1 MEVVERDIRN
11 FQETIRNNSDYDF
24 TDYSLTSLR
33 RRLTKILMEL
43 DMDMDKLAGEL
54 RSDHDF
60 LERIVKKLTVHTTEL
75 FRDPDI
81 WKKIRTELL
90 PTFREKSSIHIWHP
104 GCSTGQEIFS
114 MLMLLDDMDLLEK
127 SNIYGSDIN
136 TDVIEIAREGRY
148 KYHFN
153 QSYLENFDRVL
164 LNGSDNASGDQRK
177 RWKKYFSI
185 DETRDAIQM
194 KDYLRNKPSYKK
206 LDLVKDPNL
215 FQVKFDFIVCRNVI
229 IYFNNDLQN
238 KVFNLFLEN
247 LNPGGTLLLGVHE
260 SILGPYS
267 KKFLKRDPFYYKQPA

>member
-1 MEVVERDIRN
+1 
-11 FQETIRNNSDYDF
+11 
-24 TDYSLTSLR
+24 
-33 RRLTKILMEL
+33 
-43 DMDMDKLAGEL
+43 
-54 RSDHDF
+54 
-60 LERIVKKLTVHTTEL
+60 
-75 FRDPDI
+75 
-81 WKKIRTELL
+81 
-90 PTFREKSSIHIWHP
+90 
-104 GCSTGQEIFS
+104 
-114 MLMLLDDMDLLEK
+114 MLLDDLDLLEK

-164 LNGSDNASGDQRK
+164 LNGSDDASWDQRK
-177 RWKKYFSI
+177 LWKKYFSI

-194 KDYLRNKPSYKK
+194 KEYLRNKPFYKK
-206 LDLVKDPNL
+206 HDLVKDPNL

-267 KKFLKRDPFYYKQPA
+267 KKFVKRDPFYYKQPA